1 MSTVTIKVKKNSFV
15 YGLNTKDIKEAFE
28 NLDKEIQ
35 RKQTQRKQTQRKQ
48 TQRKQTQRKQKEPME
63 KQILKKLENLKKKRA
78 KLQEQLYSMDD
89 EIFDLEKKY
98 LDF

>member
-28 NLDKEIQ
+28 NLDKEI
-35 RKQTQRKQTQRKQ
+35 QRKQ

>member
-35 RKQTQRKQTQRKQ
+35 RKQTQRKQTQRK
-48 TQRKQTQRKQKEPME
+48 KKEPTE

-98 LDF
+98 LNF

>member
-35 RKQTQRKQTQRKQ
+35 RKQTQQKQ
-48 TQRKQTQRKQKEPME
+48 TQRKQTQRKQKEPTE

-78 KLQEQLYSMDD
+78 KLQEQLYLMDD

>member
-35 RKQTQRKQTQRKQ
+35 RKQTQRKQTQQK
-48 TQRKQTQRKQKEPME
+48 KKEPTE

-98 LDF
+98 LNF

>member
-35 RKQTQRKQTQRKQ
+35 RNQTQRKQTQRK
-48 TQRKQTQRKQKEPME
+48 KKEPTE

-98 LDF
+98 LNF

>member
-35 RKQTQRKQTQRKQ
+35 RKQTQRKQTQRK
-48 TQRKQTQRKQKEPME
+48 KKEPTE
-63 KQILKKLENLKKKRA
+63 KQIFKKLENLKKKRA

>member
-48 TQRKQTQRKQKEPME
+48 KEPTE

>member
-48 TQRKQTQRKQKEPME
+48 KEPTE

-78 KLQEQLYSMDD
+78 KLQEQLYLMDD

>member
-35 RKQTQRKQTQRKQ
+35 RKQTQRKQTQRK
-48 TQRKQTQRKQKEPME
+48 KKEPTE

>member
-1 MSTVTIKVKKNSFV
+1 MSTVTIKVKKNSFI

-48 TQRKQTQRKQKEPME
+48 KEPTE
-63 KQILKKLENLKKKRA
+63 KQILKNWK
-78 KLQEQLYSMDD
+78 
-89 EIFDLEKKY
+89 I
-98 LDF
+98 

>member
-28 NLDKEIQ
+28 NIDKETQ
-35 RKQTQRKQTQRKQ
+35 RKKTQRKQTQRK
-48 TQRKQTQRKQKEPME
+48 KKEPTE

>member
-1 MSTVTIKVKKNSFV
+1 MSTVTIKVKRNSFV

-35 RKQTQRKQTQRKQ
+35 RQQ
-48 TQRKQTQRKQKEPME
+48 TQRKQTQRKQKEPTE

-78 KLQEQLYSMDD
+78 KLQEQLYLMDD

>member
-35 RKQTQRKQTQRKQ
+35 RNQTQRKQTQRK
-48 TQRKQTQRKQKEPME
+48 KKEPTE

-78 KLQEQLYSMDD
+78 KLQEQLYLMDD

-98 LDF
+98 LNF

>member
-48 TQRKQTQRKQKEPME
+48 KEPTE

-78 KLQEQLYSMDD
+78 KLQEQLYLMDD
-89 EIFDLEKKY
+89 EIFDLEKKIFGF
-98 LDF
+98 LIL